1 MKTTLLLSVALAFM
15 LTGQAHAASS
25 GQQSSSS
32 AREITTLPLETL
44 EGLSLYRADAVI
56 ADYRGTRALK
66 VTMNRE
72 AEEEFRSGKPS
83 FVWLPVAFGNGVI
96 EVEMA
101 GTVAAGSP
109 PAARGFIGAVFRI
122 GEDMGCEGFYLR
134 PTNGRADDQ
143 VRRNHSTQYFSPP
156 DYDFDRLRRESPEK
170 YEAYADLVPGEWTK
184 IRIEVDGEKAR
195 LFVHGA
201 EQPCLVVNDLKRGAN
216 TVGGVGLWVGPGT
229 EGYFRNL
236 SIEKR

>member
-1 MKTTLLLSVALAFM
+1 MKKSLLLSVALAVM
-15 LTGQAHAASS
+15 LTGQACAASS
-25 GQQSSSS
+25 GQESPSSR
-32 AREITTLPLETL
+32 AVTTLSLDSL
-44 EGLSLYRADAVI
+44 EGLSLHRAEASI
-56 ADYRGTRALK
+56 AEYKGSRALK
-66 VTMNRE
+66 VRMNRQ

-83 FVWLPVAFGNGVI
+83 IAWLPVDFTNGVI

-101 GTVAAGSP
+101 GTVAPDAP

-122 GEDMGCEGFYLR
+122 GDDMSCEGFYLR
-134 PTNGRADDQ
+134 PTNGRAEDQ

-156 DYDFDRLRRESPEK
+156 EYDFDRLRRESPEK
-170 YEAYADLVPGEWTK
+170 YESYADLVPGEWTK
-184 IRIEVDGEKAR
+184 VRIEVNGDKAR

-216 TVGGVGLWVGPGT
+216 AAGGVGLWVGPGT